1 MDFKSFITKYSFVNS
16 SFVNDFYNIIKED
29 YIERYNEFLI
39 DSEILR
45 KWLKIKN
52 RQIFNNTIKR
62 SYTKNI
68 DYKLEKIKN
77 SEGSGGQNFEVI
89 TLTPEATKKI
99 CLSTNSKI
107 GPLVQ
112 QYFLDIELA
121 LYKYKNYI
129 IEGMNKKI
137 NQLENNQKSKI
148 NSNKKIIYVFRALNT
163 DLTLYKIGKTINS
176 KTRFS
181 KHNSPMANDL
191 EVLFQYETDNIDQI
205 ELCIKA
211 YMKKAQYRKYKE
223 IYQVDLD
230 IIKKTIK
237 NCDAEINEINKEIKS
252 KNKKQNREIKDS
264 SIFKGGKIIN
274 KINEKEIL
282 YLLIPYSL

>member
-1 MDFKSFITKYSFVNS
+1 MNFETFINKYSFVNS
-16 SFVNDFYNIIKED
+16 RFVKDFYNIIKED

-45 KWLKIKN
+45 KWLKIVN
-52 RQIFNNTIKR
+52 RRIFNDTIKK
-62 SYTKNI
+62 SYKKNI
-68 DYKLEKIKN
+68 DYKIEKIKQSN
-77 SEGSGGQNFEVI
+77 GSGGHNLEVI
-89 TLTPEATKKI
+89 TLTPEAAKKI
-99 CLSTNSKI
+99 CLSTKSKI
-107 GPLVQ
+107 GSQVQ
-112 QYFLDIELA
+112 QYFLDLEVA

-129 IEGMNKKI
+129 IDGMNKKI
-137 NQLENNQKSKI
+137 EQLENNQKPKI
-148 NSNKKIIYVFRALNT
+148 NSTKKIIYVFRALNT

-191 EVLFQYETDNIDQI
+191 EVLFQYETENIDQV

-237 NCDAEINEINKEIKS
+237 NCDTEINEINKEIEK
-252 KNKKQNREIKDS
+252 KNKKQ
-264 SIFKGGKIIN
+264 KGGNIIKKIDD
-274 KINEKEIL
+274 KEIL
-282 YLLIPYSL
+282 YLLIPKNINL

>member
-1 MDFKSFITKYSFVNS
+1 MDFKEFINKYSFVNS
-16 SFVNDFYNIIKED
+16 NFVKDFYDIIKED
-29 YIERYNEFLI
+29 YIEKYNEFLI

-45 KWLKIKN
+45 KWLKINN
-52 RQIFNNTIKR
+52 RQKFNDTIKR

-68 DYKLEKIKN
+68 DYKLEKIKR

-99 CLSTNSKI
+99 CLSTNSKL

-129 IEGMNKKI
+129 IDGMNRKI
-137 NQLENNQKSKI
+137 NQLENNQKPTI
-148 NSNKKIIYVFRALNT
+148 NSGKKIIYVFRALNT

-191 EVLFQYETDNIDQI
+191 EVLFQYETENIDQVESCVKI
-205 ELCIKA
+205 L
-211 YMKKAQYRKYKE
+211 MKKAKYRKYKE
-223 IYQVDLD
+223 IYRIDLD
-230 IIKKTIK
+230 ILKNIIKD
-237 NCDAEINEINKEIKS
+237 CDAKINEINTNI
-252 KNKKQNREIKDS
+252 NKQNQ
-264 SIFKGGKIIN
+264 KGGKIIKN
-274 KINEKEIL
+274 IDNTEIL
-282 YLLIPYSL
+282 YLLIPSNN

>member
-1 MDFKSFITKYSFVNS
+1 MDFETFVNKYSFVNS
-16 SFVNDFYNIIKED
+16 KFVKDFYNIIKED

-39 DSEILR
+39 ESEILR
-45 KWLKIKN
+45 KWLEIAN
-52 RQIFNNTIKR
+52 RRIFNDTIKR
-62 SYTKNI
+62 SYKKNI
-68 DYKLEKIKN
+68 DYKTEKVKK
-77 SEGSGGQNFEVI
+77 SLGSGGQNYEVI
-89 TLTPEATKKI
+89 TLTPEAAKKL
-99 CLSTNSKI
+99 CLSTNSKM
-107 GPLVQ
+107 GGQVQ
-112 QYFLDIELA
+112 QYFLDLEVT

-137 NQLENNQKSKI
+137 QQLENNQKPKI
-148 NSNKKIIYVFRALNT
+148 NPNKKIIYVFRSLNT

-191 EVLFQYETDNIDQI
+191 EVLFQYETDNIDQV

-223 IYQVDLD
+223 IYRVDLD

-237 NCDAEINEINKEIKS
+237 NCDVEINEINKEIEN
-252 KNKKQNREIKDS
+252 KNKKQ
-264 SIFKGGKIIN
+264 KGGKILN
-274 KINEKEIL
+274 KIDDKEIL
-282 YLLIPYSL
+282 YLLIPANE

>member
-1 MDFKSFITKYSFVNS
+1 MNFEIFINKYSFVNS
-16 SFVNDFYNIIKED
+16 KFVKDFYNIIKED

-62 SYTKNI
+62 SYKKNI
-68 DYKLEKIKN
+68 DYKIEKIKKTV
-77 SEGSGGQNFEVI
+77 GSGGHNLEVI
-89 TLTPEATKKI
+89 TLTPEAAKKI
-99 CLSTNSKI
+99 CLSTKSI
-107 GPLVQ
+107 MGVQVQ
-112 QYFLDIELA
+112 QYFLDLEVA

-137 NQLENNQKSKI
+137 KQLENNQKPKI
-148 NSNKKIIYVFRALNT
+148 NTNKKIIYVFRALNT
-163 DLTLYKIGKTINS
+163 ELTLYKIGKTINS

-191 EVLFQYETDNIDQI
+191 EVLFEYETDNIDQV

-223 IYQVDLD
+223 IYRVDLD
-230 IIKKTIK
+230 IIKNTIK
-237 NCDAEINEINKEIKS
+237 NCDAKINEINKEIDT
-252 KNKKQNREIKDS
+252 KNQKL
-264 SIFKGGKIIN
+264 KGGNTFN
-274 KINEKEIL
+274 KIDNKEIL
-282 YLLIPYSL
+282 YLLLPSNN

>member
-1 MDFKSFITKYSFVNS
+1 MNFETFINKFSFVNS
-16 SFVNDFYNIIKED
+16 KFVKDFFNIIKED

-45 KWLKIKN
+45 KWLEIKN
-52 RQIFNNTIKR
+52 KQIFNDTIKR
-62 SYTKNI
+62 SYKKNI
-68 DYKLEKIKN
+68 DYKTEKIKKTL
-77 SEGSGGQNFEVI
+77 GSGGHNLEVI
-89 TLTPEATKKI
+89 TLTPEAAKKI
-99 CLSTNSKI
+99 CLSTNSKM
-107 GPLVQ
+107 GGQVQ
-112 QYFLDIELA
+112 QYFLDLEVA

-137 NQLENNQKSKI
+137 QQLENNQKPKI
-148 NSNKKIIYVFRALNT
+148 NATKKIIYVFRALNT

-191 EVLFQYETDNIDQI
+191 EVLFQYETDNIDQV

-223 IYQVDLD
+223 VYRVDLD

-237 NCDAEINEINKEIKS
+237 NCDVEINKINKEIET
-252 KNKKQNREIKDS
+252 KNKKQ
-264 SIFKGGKIIN
+264 KGGIILQN
-274 KINEKEIL
+274 IDDNEIL
-282 YLLIPYSL
+282 YLLIPTID